1 MLKSNLQDDS
11 SVLGGGDFGR
21 WLGLQDETL
30 MGFVPLLKE
39 APESFLI
46 PFHTLR
52 TQQEGSGYESG
63 RGLSPEW
70 DHAVIFFFII

>member
-30 MGFVPLLKE
+30 MGFVLLLKE
-39 APESFLI
+39 APESSIAPLALWGKCILRPEVDTEFLGDLAEMRMLI
-46 PFHTLR
+46 H
-52 TQQEGSGYESG
+52 
-63 RGLSPEW
+63 W
-70 DHAVIFFFII
+70 